1 MKLIHFFKSK
11 TFFANLL
18 VAAVILSLIFWAF
31 NSWLF
36 SYTRHDKNIEV
47 PSLYRLSTAEAEE
60 ILGALELKFNV
71 LDSSEY
77 DPDFPKGGI
86 IAQYPDSGS
95 SVKPGRLI
103 SLTIN
108 PLQAK
113 KIDLPQ
119 LKEKSKRRAIYDLE
133 SKGFK
138 IGEIEYVPDI
148 GKDVVVN
155 VKIDGEFVKAKSAY
169 EKGTVV
175 TLVLGAGQGNQKVR
189 VPYLKRLTLKE
200 AEAKLLKFSLNKGAV
215 SYDEEITDTA
225 TAVVYNQNPFASLT
239 PFLYQGQMV
248 DIWLTND
255 YNKLP
260 SDTLEYLKY
269 QTQTLD
275 TINNVLQDSS
285 AVDTTH

>member
-1 MKLIHFFKSK
+1 MKLIHFLKSK

-18 VAAVILSLIFWAF
+18 VAVLLLALLFWAF

-47 PSLYRLSTAEAEE
+47 PSVYRLSTVEAED
-60 ILGALELKFNV
+60 ILSSLELEFEV

-77 DPDFPKGGI
+77 DPDFPKGAI

-103 SLTIN
+103 LLTIN

-113 KIDLPQ
+113 KIELPQ
-119 LKEKSKRRAIYDLE
+119 LVEKSKRRAIYDLE

-138 IGEIEYVPDI
+138 VGEIEYVPDI

-155 VKIDGEFVKAKSAY
+155 VKINGELVKAKTAY

-175 TLVLGAGQGNQKVR
+175 NLVLGAGLGNQKVR
-189 VPYLKRLTLKE
+189 VPYLKRLTREE
-200 AEAKLLKFSLNKGAV
+200 AEAKLLKFSLNRGAI

-225 TAVVYNQNPFASLT
+225 TALVFDQNPSASLL
-239 PFLYQGQMV
+239 PFLYQGQQV

-255 YNKLP
+255 YTKLP
-260 SDTLEYLKY
+260 LDTLEHLKF
-269 QTQTLD
+269 QTQDSL
-275 TINNVLQDSS
+275 NNVASDSS
-285 AVDTTH
+285 AVVDTAK

>member
-1 MKLIHFFKSK
+1 MKLIHFLKSK

-18 VAAVILSLIFWAF
+18 VAVLLLALLFWAF

-47 PSLYRLSTAEAEE
+47 PSVYRLSTVEAEG
-60 ILGALELKFNV
+60 ILTSLELEFEV

-77 DPDFPKGGI
+77 DPDFPKGAI

-103 SLTIN
+103 LLTIN

-113 KIDLPQ
+113 KIELPQ
-119 LKEKSKRRAIYDLE
+119 LVEKSKRRAIYDLE

-138 IGEIEYVPDI
+138 VGELEYVPDI

-155 VKIDGEFVKAKSAY
+155 VKINGELVKAKTAY

-175 TLVLGAGQGNQKVR
+175 NLVLGAGLGNQKVR
-189 VPYLKRLTLKE
+189 VPYLKRLTREE
-200 AEAKLLKFSLNKGAV
+200 AEAKLLKFSLNRGAI
-215 SYDEEITDTA
+215 SYDEEITDTT
-225 TAVVYNQNPFASLT
+225 TALVFDQNPSASLL
-239 PFLYQGQMV
+239 PFLYQGQQV

-255 YNKLP
+255 YTKLP
-260 SDTLEYLKY
+260 LDTLEHLKF
-269 QTQTLD
+269 QTQDSL
-275 TINNVLQDSS
+275 NNVASDSS
-285 AVDTTH
+285 AVVDTAK

>member
-1 MKLIHFFKSK
+1 MKLIHFLKSK

-18 VAAVILSLIFWAF
+18 VAVLLLALLFWAF

-47 PSLYRLSTAEAEE
+47 PSVYRLSTVEADN
-60 ILGALELKFNV
+60 ILTSLELEFEV

-77 DPDFPKGGI
+77 DPDFPKGAI

-103 SLTIN
+103 LLTIN

-113 KIDLPQ
+113 KIELPQ
-119 LKEKSKRRAIYDLE
+119 LVEKSKRRAIYDLE

-138 IGEIEYVPDI
+138 VGEIEYVPDI

-155 VKIDGEFVKAKSAY
+155 VKINAELVKAKTAY

-175 TLVLGAGQGNQKVR
+175 NLVLGAGLGNQKVR
-189 VPYLKRLTLKE
+189 VPYLKRLTREE
-200 AEAKLLKFSLNKGAV
+200 AEAKLLKFSLNRGAI

-225 TAVVYNQNPFASLT
+225 TALVFDQNPSASLL
-239 PFLYQGQMV
+239 PFLYQGQQV

-255 YNKLP
+255 YTKLP
-260 SDTLEYLKY
+260 LDTLEHLKF
-269 QTQTLD
+269 QTQDSL
-275 TINNVLQDSS
+275 NNVASDSS
-285 AVDTTH
+285 AVVDTAK